1 MEVILLERI
10 EKLGQMGEIVTVKAG
25 YARNFLLPQK
35 KAMRATGSNKAIFEQ
50 QRTHLEA
57 DNLVRRKEAE
67 SVAEKVDGLDVT
79 IIRQAGDSGQLYGS
93 VSGRDIAAAV
103 TESGVTVIRSQIVLD
118 RPIKAL
124 GIYETRV
131 VLHPEVSVNVTVNI
145 ARTEEEAKLQLKRG
159 GAILSDDEME
169 AAEAV
174 AAAEEAALAIADDT
188 QAEVEA
194 VEGLVEEE
202 VAERLASD
210 AAEQESEGEAAAEP
224 AQAEPSDTASSEDET
239 AQ

>member
-35 KAMRATGSNKAIFEQ
+35 KAMRATGSNKAVFEQ
-50 QRTHLEA
+50 QRVHLEA
-57 DNLVRRKEAE
+57 DNLVRRQEAE
-67 SVAEKVDGLDVT
+67 SVAGKVDGTNVT

-93 VSGRDIAAAV
+93 VSARDIADSV
-103 TESGVTVIRSQIVLD
+103 TESGVTVVRSQIVLD

-145 ARTEEEAKLQLKRG
+145 ARTEEEAKLQLERG
-159 GAILSDDEME
+159 GAITSAEEME
-169 AAEAV
+169 AADAI
-174 AAAEEAALAIADDT
+174 AAAEEAALAIADD
-188 QAEVEA
+188 AEAAAEA
-194 VEGLVEEE
+194 VEGMVEEE
-202 VAERLASD
+202 VAERVASD
-210 AAEQESEGEAAAEP
+210 AAES
-224 AQAEPSDTASSEDET
+224 SDSGASEDET

>member
-10 EKLGQMGEIVTVKAG
+10 EKLGQMGEIVTVKTG

-35 KAMRATGSNKAIFEQ
+35 KAVRATSSNRAVFEQ
-50 QRTHLEA
+50 QRAHLEA
-57 DNLVRRKEAE
+57 DNLERRTEAE
-67 SVAEKVDGLDVT
+67 SVAGKVDGIDVT

-93 VSGRDIAAAV
+93 VSARDIASSV
-103 TESGVTVIRSQIVLD
+103 TEAGVTVGRNQIVLD

-145 ARTEEEAKLQLKRG
+145 ARTEDEAKLQLERG
-159 GAILSDDEME
+159 GAILSADEME
-169 AAEAV
+169 AAD
-174 AAAEEAALAIADDT
+174 AAAAAEAALAIADDT
-188 QAEVEA
+188 QAEAEA

-202 VAERLASD
+202 VAERLAGD
-210 AAEQESEGEAAAEP
+210 AAEEDSADGAEP
-224 AQAEPSDTASSEDET
+224 ASSAEKS

>member
-10 EKLGQMGEIVTVKAG
+10 EKLGQMGDIVTVKTG

-35 KAMRATGSNKAIFEQ
+35 KAMRATSSNRAVFEQ

-57 DNLVRRKEAE
+57 DNLVRRQEAE
-67 SVAEKVDGLDVT
+67 SVSGKVDGLDVT

-93 VSGRDIAAAV
+93 VSARDIASAV
-103 TESGVTVIRSQIVLD
+103 TESGVSVTRSQIVLD

-145 ARTEEEAKLQLKRG
+145 ARTAEEAKIQLERG
-159 GAILSDDEME
+159 GAILSADEME
-169 AAEAV
+169 AAD
-174 AAAEEAALAIADDT
+174 AAAAAEAALAIADDT
-188 QAEVEA
+188 QAEADA
-194 VEGLVEEE
+194 VEGLVEAE
-202 VAERLASD
+202 VAERLADD
-210 AAEQESEGEAAAEP
+210 ATGQGSADDAEARPADAE
-224 AQAEPSDTASSEDET
+224 
-239 AQ
+239 

>member
-35 KAMRATGSNKAIFEQ
+35 KAMRATGSNKAVFEQ
-50 QRTHLEA
+50 QRSHLEA
-57 DNLVRRKEAE
+57 DNLVRRQEAE
-67 SVAEKVDGLDVT
+67 SVAGKVEGLNVT

-93 VSGRDIAAAV
+93 VSGRDIASSV
-103 TESGVTVIRSQIVLD
+103 TESGVTVTRSQIVLD

-131 VLHPEVSVNVTVNI
+131 VLHPEVSVSITVNI
-145 ARTEEEAKLQLKRG
+145 ARTEEEAKLQLERG
-159 GAILSDDEME
+159 GAILSADEME

-174 AAAEEAALAIADDT
+174 AAAEAALAIADDT
-188 QAEVEA
+188 QAEAEA

-210 AAEQESEGEAAAEP
+210 AAEQDSEGEAEAEP
-224 AQAEPSDTASSEDET
+224 AKGASDGDET

>member
-25 YARNFLLPQK
+25 YARNFLLPQR
-35 KAMRATGSNKAIFEQ
+35 KAMRATGSNKAVFEQ

-57 DNLVRRKEAE
+57 DNLVRRQEAE
-67 SVAEKVDGLDVT
+67 SVAGKVDGIDVT

-93 VSGRDIAAAV
+93 VSGRDIASSV
-103 TESGVTVIRSQIVLD
+103 TESGVTVGRSQIVLD

-145 ARTEEEAKLQLKRG
+145 ARTEEEAKLQLKQG
-159 GAILSDDEME
+159 GAILSAEDME
-169 AAEAV
+169 AAD
-174 AAAEEAALAIADDT
+174 AAAAAEAALAIADDT
-188 QAEVEA
+188 QAEAEA

-210 AAEQESEGEAAAEP
+210 ADEQEGEGEAEP
-224 AQAEPSDTASSEDET
+224 ANSEPSDTAPSEDKS
-239 AQ
+239 AN

>member
-10 EKLGQMGEIVTVKAG
+10 EKLGQMGDIVTVKTG

-35 KAMRATGSNKAIFEQ
+35 KAMRATGSNKAVFEQ
-50 QRTHLEA
+50 QRAHLEA

-67 SVAEKVDGLDVT
+67 SVAGKVEGIDVT

-93 VSGRDIAAAV
+93 VSGRDIAASV
-103 TESGVTVIRSQIVLD
+103 TESGVKVGRNQIVLD

-124 GIYETRV
+124 GIYDTRV
-131 VLHPEVSVNVTVNI
+131 VLHPEVSVTVTVNI
-145 ARTEEEAKLQLKRG
+145 ARTEEEAKLQLQRG
-159 GAILSDDEME
+159 GAILSMEEME

-174 AAAEEAALAIADDT
+174 AAAEAALAIADDT
-188 QAEVEA
+188 QAEAEA
-194 VEGLVEEE
+194 AEALVEED

-210 AAEQESEGEAAAEP
+210 TAEQDSEGE
-224 AQAEPSDTASSEDET
+224 PSEDASSEDEK
-239 AQ
+239 A

>member
-10 EKLGQMGEIVTVKAG
+10 EKLGQMGEIVTVKTG

-35 KAMRATGSNKAIFEQ
+35 KAMRATSSNRAVFEQ
-50 QRTHLEA
+50 QRAHLEA
-57 DNLVRRKEAE
+57 DNLERRTEAE
-67 SVAEKVDGLDVT
+67 SVAGKVDGIDVT

-93 VSGRDIAAAV
+93 VSARDIASSV
-103 TESGVTVIRSQIVLD
+103 TEAGVTVGRNQIVLD

-145 ARTEEEAKLQLKRG
+145 ARTEDEAKLQLERG
-159 GAILSDDEME
+159 GAILSADEME
-169 AAEAV
+169 AAD
-174 AAAEEAALAIADDT
+174 AAAAAEAALAIADDT
-188 QAEVEA
+188 QAEAEA

-202 VAERLASD
+202 VAERLAGN
-210 AAEQESEGEAAAEP
+210 AAEEDSADGAEP
-224 AQAEPSDTASSEDET
+224 ASSAEKS

>member
-50 QRTHLEA
+50 QRVHLEA

-67 SVAEKVDGLDVT
+67 SVAGKVDGLDVT

-145 ARTEEEAKLQLKRG
+145 ARTEEEAKLQLQRG

-174 AAAEEAALAIADDT
+174 AAAEAALAIADDT
-188 QAEVEA
+188 QAEAEA

-224 AQAEPSDTASSEDET
+224 AQAEPSDTASGEDET

>member
-35 KAMRATGSNKAIFEQ
+35 KAMRATGSNKAVFEQ
-50 QRTHLEA
+50 QRSHLEA
-57 DNLVRRKEAE
+57 DNLVRRTEAE
-67 SVAEKVDGLDVT
+67 SVAGKVEGLDVT

-93 VSGRDIAAAV
+93 VSGRDIAASV
-103 TESGVTVIRSQIVLD
+103 TESGITVDRSQIVLD

-124 GIYETRV
+124 GIYDTRV
-131 VLHPEVSVNVTVNI
+131 VLHPEVSVTVTVNI
-145 ARTEEEAKLQLKRG
+145 ARTEEEAKLQLERG
-159 GAILSDDEME
+159 GAILSADEME
-169 AAEAV
+169 AAD
-174 AAAEEAALAIADDT
+174 AAAAAEAALAIADDT

-194 VEGLVEEE
+194 TEGLVEEE

-210 AAEQESEGEAAAEP
+210 AADQESEGETEAEAADAE
-224 AQAEPSDTASSEDET
+224 SSEATPSEG
-239 AQ
+239 

>member
-10 EKLGQMGEIVTVKAG
+10 EKLGQMGDIVTVKTG

-35 KAMRATGSNKAIFEQ
+35 KAMRATGSNKAVFEQ
-50 QRTHLEA
+50 QRAHLEA

-67 SVAEKVDGLDVT
+67 SVAGKVEGIDVT

-93 VSGRDIAAAV
+93 VSGRDIAASV
-103 TESGVTVIRSQIVLD
+103 TESGVKVGRNQIVLD

-124 GIYETRV
+124 GIYDTRV
-131 VLHPEVSVNVTVNI
+131 VLHPEVSVTVTVNI
-145 ARTEEEAKLQLKRG
+145 ARTEEEAKLQLQRG
-159 GAILSDDEME
+159 GAILSMEEME

-174 AAAEEAALAIADDT
+174 AAAEAALAIADDT
-188 QAEVEA
+188 QAEAEA
-194 VEGLVEEE
+194 AEGLVEED

-210 AAEQESEGEAAAEP
+210 TAEQDSEGE
-224 AQAEPSDTASSEDET
+224 PSEDASSEDEK
-239 AQ
+239 A

>member
-174 AAAEEAALAIADDT
+174 AAAEAALAIADDT

-194 VEGLVEEE
+194 VEGLVEED